1 MKLLTLA
8 LALALSACT
17 GFDWKKTAL
26 EAGAAAANAAAPIV
40 LDGINKAAKPAAKQ
54 PKNVQPVSDP
64 Q

>member
-1 MKLLTLA
+1 MKLLTLLA

-40 LDGINKAAKPAAKQ
+40 LDGINKATKPDAKQ
-54 PKNVQPVSDP
+54 PVSVQPVQP
-64 Q
+64 